1 MEGQGRSAESGR
13 RSGRFLI
20 SLEDLESVTDDTES
34 EVVYHNSGDD
44 ENAHDDDDL
53 FTYWQDVGRCHQVDV
68 PRDMEEP
75 IQQMT
80 RNSQSQERQAVP
92 FTSLGHKTKT
102 DEQLYEKRQ
111 YEKAKWAC
119 VTESELRYEQS
130 ICKGFM
136 KLMKYICQQNS
147 SGLFLG
153 MTAPVVTTVHTNHT
167 RSELLPRVTI
177 AYYLPP
183 QFQDQVPQPFDADI
197 VIEEWPAQVI
207 YARSFN
213 GTTNEEIILRE
224 INHLAEHLDVPEL
237 LLQDTFI
244 VAGYNNP
251 SVPNRHNEIWFIQR
265 P

>member
-1 MEGQGRSAESGR
+1 MEGQRRSAESGR

-20 SLEDLESVTDDTES
+20 SLEDLESVTDDTDS
-34 EVVYHNSGDD
+34 ELVYHNSGDD

-92 FTSLGHKTKT
+92 FTSLSHKTKT

-207 YARSFN
+207 YARSCSIETFHQVN
-213 GTTNEEIILRE
+213 GY
-224 INHLAEHLDVPEL
+224 L
-237 LLQDTFI
+237 LYYQTMAI
-244 VAGYNNP
+244 
-251 SVPNRHNEIWFIQR
+251 
-265 P
+265 